1 MKLSVKQIDFL
12 LMGLDTIAEVCYN
25 DSVKRQERKVRTMND
40 GLIFVCCFFGG
51 LVLMCFALCK
61 IMDFM
66 YKSKDKKHH
75 KDHPEFFRLR
85 EDFSEKA
92 NTACRFY
99 NREIAPLKH
108 QVKNMLEEEPYW
120 PREVREEKLEELEE
134 IRCKIYAGECMYR
147 GLNKEIEEARKKVVN
162 YVQIHNIKWAGVWE

>member
-1 MKLSVKQIDFL
+1 
-12 LMGLDTIAEVCYN
+12 MGLDTITEVCYN
-25 DSVKRQERKVRTMND
+25 DSVERQERKVRTMND

-51 LVLMCFALCK
+51 LVLVCFALCK
-61 IMDFM
+61 IMNFI
-66 YKSKDKKHH
+66 YKRKDKKHH

-108 QVKNMLEEEPYW
+108 QVKTMLEEEPYW

-147 GLNKEIEEARKKVVN
+147 GLNKEIEEARKKVVD
-162 YVQIHNIKWAGVWE
+162 YVQTHNIKWAGVWE